1 MNVKVSIFCITYN
14 QEKYVE
20 ETLKGF
26 LSQKTNFEWQVHVF
40 DDASTDATP
49 QILKKYAEDYPGVI
63 LVTLREKNLGVVRNY
78 FDAARSMKSEYVCF
92 CEGDDYWI
100 DQNKLQKQVD
110 FLDANPTF
118 SACCHRIRVEN
129 EISQSAEQEI
139 PSIEE
144 YARKNIYNLK
154 DLLETNY
161 VPSLSIMYRWK
172 FAKNSI
178 PAIPNNVLPCDWIMH
193 LEHAEQGPIKCL
205 PEVMGVYRVWHG
217 GVWSLLS
224 NEKVWS
230 KKNAKKFANFYKYI
244 DKKYGS
250 DHKNIIRYYK
260 ARYFKACLYFA
271 SPKLFHCLKTIYGMF
286 IKQKNKIKAS
296 ICLPERGRK
305 VDDCNFVHLQLE
317 VFRRLYRKIN
327 ITKRA
332 SNLFLPTRGSLKA
345 DAKKTFI
352 KAEARTR
359 LLVIGVGNSPH
370 TVRWLKNL
378 DETKFEIFLYSVYEI
393 AEATPQEISNQFT
406 IVDTSYP
413 LEEVINFLRPHIVH
427 TLHTQLAAYP
437 LLNYIDSKGKDFY
450 WMHSLWGSDLYFW
463 GKFPDH
469 KVKLQRCLNRLD
481 LLITEGKRDTPIA
494 RSLGYTGKIIES
506 IPAFGG
512 IDFSKEQS
520 FNFDAFVP
528 PSSRRIIAV
537 KGYENTVG
545 RFFVAMRA
553 LELIK
558 DHLKGFEIH
567 VYLASEASK
576 HIAKLFEYENGI
588 PVKVLDYVPQ
598 NQMYQLFSK
607 SRINLGVSLSDG
619 LPSSF
624 IEGMLSGA
632 FPIQTDTSLAGE
644 WITPDVTGMLIP
656 PNDPEIIAQK
666 LLRAITDDELVDEA
680 ARKNYETL
688 KRRMDNEIIQEKIRS
703 IYNSISVH

>member
-1 MNVKVSIFCITYN
+1 MNVKVSIFCITFN

-26 LSQKTNFEWQVHVF
+26 LSQKTNFEWKVHVF

-49 QILKKYAEDYPGVI
+49 KILKKYAKEYPERI
-63 LVTLREKNLGVVRNY
+63 LLTLREKNLGVVKNY
-78 FDAARSMKSEYVCF
+78 FDAATSMKSEYVCF
-92 CEGDDYWI
+92 CEGDDFWT

-110 FLDANPTF
+110 FLDANLEF
-118 SACCHRIRVEN
+118 SGCCHRIRVKN
-129 EISQSAEQEI
+129 EVSQCVDQEI
-139 PSIEE
+139 PSLKE
-144 YARKNIYNLK
+144 YSQKNIYSLT
-154 DLLETNY
+154 DLLEKNY

-172 FAKNSI
+172 FVKESV
-178 PAIPNNVLPCDWIMH
+178 PAVPDNLLPCDWVMQ
-193 LEHAEQGPIKCL
+193 LEHAECGPIKCL
-205 PEVMGVYRVWHG
+205 PDVMGVYRVWKG

-224 NEKVWS
+224 NEKVWA
-230 KKNAKKFANFYKYI
+230 KKNARKFANFYKYI

-250 DHKNIIRYYK
+250 DHKNMIRCYNARYY
-260 ARYFKACLYFA
+260 KACLYFA
-271 SPKLFHCLKTIYGMF
+271 SPKLFHCLKTVNNMLKKHIGRV
-286 IKQKNKIKAS
+286 KANL
-296 ICLPERGRK
+296 CLPEKGRK
-305 VDDCNFVHLQLE
+305 VEDCNFVHLQLE
-317 VFRRLYRKIN
+317 VLRRLYRKV
-327 ITKRA
+327 TKFKRRKEFYVTTQ
-332 SNLFLPTRGSLKA
+332 NLPIAQKKA
-345 DAKKTFI
+345 FNNNDERI
-352 KAEARTR
+352 R

-370 TVRWLKNL
+370 TLRWLDNL
-378 DETKFEIFLYSVYEI
+378 DEAKYKIFLYSVYEI
-393 AEATPQEISNQFT
+393 AEATPSEFSNKFT
-406 IVDTSYP
+406 ILDPSSP
-413 LEEVINFLRPHIVH
+413 LGEVISSLQPQIIH

-437 LLNYIDSKGKDFY
+437 LLDYIAAEGKKFY

-463 GKFPDH
+463 GRFPDH
-469 KVKLQRCLNRLD
+469 KTKLERCLKKLD

-494 RSLGYTGKIIES
+494 RGLGYTGKIIES

-512 IDFSKEQS
+512 IDFSKELAFGS
-520 FNFDAFVP
+520 EAFVQ
-528 PSSRRIIAV
+528 PSSRKIIAV

-558 DHLKGFEIH
+558 EHLKGYEIH
-567 VYLASEASK
+567 VYLASETSK
-576 HIAKLFEYENGI
+576 YIAKLFEYENGI

-598 NQMYQLFSK
+598 SQMYQLFSK

-680 ARKNYETL
+680 ARKNYETV
-688 KRRMDNEIIQEKIRS
+688 KRRMDKEIIQEKIRS
-703 IYNSISVH
+703 IYNSVSVR